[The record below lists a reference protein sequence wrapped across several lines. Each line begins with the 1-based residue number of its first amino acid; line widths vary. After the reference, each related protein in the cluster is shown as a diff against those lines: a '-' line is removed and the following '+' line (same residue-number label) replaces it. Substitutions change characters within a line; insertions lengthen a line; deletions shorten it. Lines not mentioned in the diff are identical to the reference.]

1 MSEYNNISRSRSKE
15 RHFEEYYENERF
27 HNKSKENKEHNK
39 TREEYNDRIY
49 NSYKIL
55 ERLKEENYI
64 KEKERNI
71 EIQNFLRRENEL
83 LREIIKI
90 SNQNNSNNKP
100 FQKFNKPYNTKF
112 SNFPQNK
119 YNNTNNPKEKVNE
132 EKNNSLLDKFISN
145 MNKSNNYRNNIYNN
159 KIQKYK
165 KKIYLPNNP
174 GINLVGLLIGPK
186 GIFQRLLE
194 KQSGCKIYINGKN
207 IGKREKYISPND
219 NDEAN
224 VLIIGDSEEKMK
236 RGVKLVEDI
245 IFADEDA
252 KNKIIS
258 EQLKVSKQEG
268 LDSLNFWGKNN
279 EFNSNDYLMTKDGP
293 PEKNSRYYKAPND
306 CINSIIG
313 RDGETIRKIELES
326 NCKIKIG
333 KAPIPNTKM
342 RYIFIEGS
350 EENYQIAKG
359 LIEKIIGEYVNN
371 NINNID

>member
-15 RHFEEYYENERF
+15 RQFEENYEKKNF
-27 HNKSKENKEHNK
+27 HNKLKENKNEI
-39 TREEYNDRIY
+39 REEYNDRLYYSY
-49 NSYKIL
+49 NIL
-55 ERLKEENYI
+55 ERLKEEKI
-64 KEKERNI
+64 KKEKERII
-71 EIQNFLRRENEL
+71 EIQNFLKRENEL
-83 LREIIKI
+83 LREIIRI
-90 SNQNNSNNKP
+90 TNQNNMNNKL
-100 FQKFNKPYNTKF
+100 FYNTKF
-112 SNFPQNK
+112 SNFTLNK
-119 YNNTNNPKEKVNE
+119 YNNINPKEKILE

-145 MNKSNNYRNNIYNN
+145 ANNNYRNNIYNN
-159 KIQKYK
+159 RIQKHK
-165 KKIYLPNNP
+165 KKIYLPKNP

-236 RGVKLVEDI
+236 RGVKLVQDI
-245 IFADEDA
+245 IFADEDI

-258 EQLKVSKQEG
+258 EQLKVSEQEG

-279 EFNSNDYLMTKDGP
+279 EFNPNDYLMTKDGP
-293 PEKNSRYYKAPND
+293 PVKNARYYKAPND

-313 RDGETIRKIELES
+313 KDGEMIRKIELES
-326 NCKIKIG
+326 NCKIQIG

-342 RYIFIEGS
+342 RYIFIEGT

-371 NINNID
+371 NTY